1 MTRVSM
7 ACEQALAILTGE
19 GHTSRDERIRARAHA
34 SRCPRCS
41 GAYDTAGRD
50 DPLGGFDADRLQ
62 PAAWLRIGLGV
73 IAAVQLVL
81 AGPWLFGHSII
92 PDPHVAVAHLTRDGA
107 LGLVI
112 GSLGLL
118 TAWRPRYA
126 YSTLL
131 VGVLVLTLQ
140 VVSGLT
146 DHDAT
151 AASESFELIHLLVV
165 TIVCGML
172 AVAVDVRRRATPMRE
187 PTSPFLRVR
196 R

>member
-1 MTRVSM
+1 M
-7 ACEQALAILTGE
+7 A
-19 GHTSRDERIRARAHA
+19 
-34 SRCPRCS
+34 
-41 GAYDTAGRD
+41 
-50 DPLGGFDADRLQ
+50 GFDTDRLQ

-81 AGPWLFGHSII
+81 AGPWLLGHSII

-107 LGLVI
+107 LGFVI

-126 YSTLL
+126 HSTLL
-131 VGVLVLTLQ
+131 VGVLVLMLQ

-151 AASESFELIHLLVV
+151 AASGSFELIHLLVV
-165 TIVCGML
+165 TIVCAML

-187 PTSPFLRVR
+187 PTSPLLRVR